1 MADRSMTTLM
11 NDLNSFNLKYAKY
24 VKCNGATTLLNSCA
38 PDDFTCCS
46 HADQDMTTLINLQTK
61 INSDIASFNTSVG
74 KYDKLSVQQ
83 SDFDSNHKK
92 IIQTEADVQK
102 LRQDLDIKMR
112 EIYNVNGTIVNDSF
126 VQYESTMY
134 TGMLFTILATTILY
148 YTFTKL

>member
-1 MADRSMTTLM
+1 MADKSISTLM

-24 VKCNGATTLLNSCA
+24 VKCNGATTLLHSCA

-46 HADQDMTTLINLQTK
+46 HNDQDKTALDKLKSK
-61 INSDIASFNTSVG
+61 IDGDIASFNTSVG

-83 SDFDSNHKK
+83 SDFDVNRKN

-102 LRQDLDIKMR
+102 LRQDLDSKMR
-112 EIYNVNGTIVNDSF
+112 EIYNVNSSVVNDSF
-126 VQYESTMY
+126 IQYESTMY
-134 TGMLFTILATTILY
+134 TGLLFTILATTVLY